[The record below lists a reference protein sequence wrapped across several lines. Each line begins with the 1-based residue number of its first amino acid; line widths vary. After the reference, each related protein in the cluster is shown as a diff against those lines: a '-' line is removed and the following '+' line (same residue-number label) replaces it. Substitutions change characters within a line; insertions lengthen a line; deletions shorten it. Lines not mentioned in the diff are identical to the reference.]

1 MPHLNAEIISIGDEM
16 ISGARVDTNT
26 AWLSRRLSELG
37 IDVHFHTTI
46 GDTLAH
52 NTDAFRIAVRR
63 VDLVVATGG
72 LGPTQDDLTREAI
85 AESLG
90 RPLQLDP
97 ESLARIQSMFQDRG
111 IEMPDRNRVQA
122 MFPLGATAII
132 NPNGTAPGVDI
143 VATRED
149 GTESRI
155 FALPGVPA
163 EMKTMFD
170 ESVAPAILS
179 IHRSGQPNTPKH
191 IRHCVLKFFG
201 VGESDMEQRLGNMIA
216 RDRQPRVGITVSDA
230 TISLRISAMADHVAA
245 CEEMIA
251 GTRAEIMQRVGD
263 LYFGEGETYEQ
274 QHLIDETLRKRGQ
287 RLCLIE
293 LGHAAPLG
301 DWFAALGNS
310 PALAGGVSLASVDEL
325 CRFANAVD
333 SACEIPGMILL
344 VRKRFTADWVLLV
357 DRYPDLNVLQ
367 TGVMPASKV
376 TFCVMHPDGKW
387 TTQEQ
392 SLGGH
397 PSIVHARI
405 AKAAMMYLR
414 SLWK

>member
-37 IDVHFHTTI
+37 VDVHFHTTI

-52 NTDAFRIAVRR
+52 NTDAFRIAARR
-63 VDLVVATGG
+63 ADLVVATGG

-90 RPLQLDP
+90 RPLQLDS
-97 ESLARIQSMFQDRG
+97 ESLARIQSMFQHRG
-111 IEMPDRNRVQA
+111 TEMPDRNRVQA
-122 MFPLGATAII
+122 MFPLGAKAII

-179 IHRSGQPNTPKH
+179 IHSTGRQNTPKH

-201 VGESDMEQRLGNMIA
+201 VGESEMEQRLGNMIA
-216 RDRQPRVGITVSDA
+216 RNRLPRVGITVSDA
-230 TISLRISAMADHVAA
+230 TISLRISAMADSVAA
-245 CEEMIA
+245 CEELIA
-251 GTRAEIMQRVGD
+251 DTRADIMQRVGE

-301 DWFAALGNS
+301 NWFAALGDS
-310 PALAGGVSLASVDEL
+310 PALAGGVSLAGVAEL
-325 CRFANAVD
+325 RKFAGCDDSAAEMSEIVQLVRQRFA
-333 SACEIPGMILL
+333 
-344 VRKRFTADWVLLV
+344 ADWVLLV
-357 DRYPDLNVLQ
+357 DRYPDLNVPQ
-367 TGVMPASKV
+367 TGVLPASKV
-376 TFCVMHPDGKW
+376 TFCVGHPDGGW
-387 TTQEQ
+387 TTHQQ

-397 PSIVHARI
+397 PSIVHRRM